1 MQRVRHDAARV
12 EHDLRGTHDV
22 QPAVGVD
29 RAERAERLHRRLLT
43 GFRVVH
49 AVNDN
54 IAVTEHGIDIALPVL
69 LVRAEIAA
77 VVRANG
83 TLRLPVVLR
92 VDEHGVIERGAE
104 IEHRLEHVVLDLYEL
119 HRLIDARLVPP
130 GENGDNVA
138 RKADMA
144 VDHEP
149 VERARLRR
157 GLPGLRIAP
166 GVLRH
171 VLPRKHGF
179 HARHAHGAFG
189 VDLAYHGVG
198 VRRAEKLYHKAVF
211 RRDVLGVDRLPGHEL
226 HGVQLAHALIDGV
239 HSSLASFA
247 FFHARKLCMPRSWPS

>member
-1 MQRVRHDAARV
+1 MQ
-12 EHDLRGTHDV
+12 
-22 QPAVGVD
+22 PSVGVD
-29 RAERAERLHRRLLT
+29 RAERAERLHGGLLT
-43 GFRVVH
+43 GLCVVH
-49 AVNDN
+49 AVDDN
-54 IAVTEHGIDIALPVL
+54 VAAPEHGIDIALPVL

-77 VVRANG
+77 VVRADR

-92 VDEHGVIERGAE
+92 MDEHGVVERRAE
-104 IEHRLEHVVLDLYEL
+104 IEHRLKHVVLDLYEL
-119 HRLIDARLVPP
+119 HRFVDARLVPP

-138 RKADMA
+138 READVA

-149 VERARLRR
+149 VERTGLRR

-189 VDLAYHGVG
+189 VDLANHGVR
-198 VRRAEKLYHKAVF
+198 VRRAEKLYHKTVF
-211 RRDVLGVDRLPGHEL
+211 RRDVLGVDRLPRHEL

-247 FFHARKLCMPRSWPS
+247 FFHARKLCMPRSCPS

>member
-1 MQRVRHDAARV
+1 MC
-12 EHDLRGTHDV
+12 
-22 QPAVGVD
+22 
-29 RAERAERLHRRLLT
+29 
-43 GFRVVH
+43 
-49 AVNDN
+49 N
-54 IAVTEHGIDIALPVL
+54 IAVTEHGIDIALSVL

-77 VVRANG
+77 VVRADG

-119 HRLIDARLVPP
+119 HRLIDARLIPP

-138 RKADMA
+138 RKADVA
-144 VDHEP
+144 
-149 VERARLRR
+149 
-157 GLPGLRIAP
+157 

-179 HARHAHGAFG
+179 HARHAHGSLR
-189 VDLAYHGVG
+189 VDLAHHGVC
-198 VRRAEKLYHKAVF
+198 VRRAQKFYYKTVS
-211 RRDVLGVDRLPGHEL
+211 RRDVLGIDWLPGHKL

-247 FFHARKLCMPRSWPS
+247 FFHARKLCMPRSCPS

>member
-1 MQRVRHDAARV
+1 M
-12 EHDLRGTHDV
+12 

-29 RAERAERLHRRLLT
+29 RAECAERFHRCLLT

-54 IAVTEHGIDIALPVL
+54 IAVTEHGIDIALSVL

-77 VVRANG
+77 VVRADG

-138 RKADMA
+138 RKADVA

-179 HARHAHGAFG
+179 HARHAHGSLR
-189 VDLAYHGVG
+189 VDLAHHGVC
-198 VRRAEKLYHKAVF
+198 VRRAQKFYYKTVS
-211 RRDVLGVDRLPGHEL
+211 RRDVLGIDWLPGHKL

-247 FFHARKLCMPRSWPS
+247 FFHARKLCMPRSCPS